1 MDSTIKF
8 IELASS
14 GLLQFII
21 AILTLLAITGVFVIL
36 YLTIRDFQV
45 FWLEKKY
52 LDDELNSTKEIIG
65 KEENKE

>member
-1 MDSTIKF
+1 MDSTTKF
-8 IELASS
+8 VELASS
-14 GLLQFII
+14 GPLQFII
-21 AILTLLAITGVFVIL
+21 AILTLLAITGVFLIL

-52 LDDELNSTKEIIG
+52 LDDELNSTKEITG